1 MSDAEILKRVR
12 EVMID
17 AVAEVYIEKLEVMDD
32 EELLDLYK
40 EHVVGLIKV
49 DGVWTNGNTL

>member
-1 MSDAEILKRVR
+1 MTEKITIERLRRVMMN
-12 EVMID
+12 ELID
-17 AVAEVYIEKLEVMDD
+17 KYVEMLQAKGD

>member
-17 AVAEVYIEKLEVMDD
+17 AVAEAYIEKLEVMDD

>member
-12 EVMID
+12 DVMID